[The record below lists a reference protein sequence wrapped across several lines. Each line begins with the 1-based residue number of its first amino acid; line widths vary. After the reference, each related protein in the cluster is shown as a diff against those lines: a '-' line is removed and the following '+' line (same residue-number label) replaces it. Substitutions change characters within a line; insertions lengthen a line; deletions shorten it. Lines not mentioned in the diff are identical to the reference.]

1 MIYTKLITSIIEIFK
16 LSKVLGQTVELIG
29 HFNKQIL
36 VIINQLHKII
46 INKVAIQIISKV
58 KTITVIAIIL

>member
-16 LSKVLGQTVELIG
+16 LSKVLGQTVELID